1 MRFIDAAAFVVQD
14 TREVGQEI
22 FAFAF
27 AYDGGYELYYP
38 SVYECMD
45 VKIRDSCSRFYTED
59 AFNSLVDSGAFVK
72 VEGAANVPYNP
83 TGWFQPE
90 FIDNVYAGDNRNVI
104 KYIER
109 MRDLVGDHFDIEV
122 KKPEPAEETGIAGM
136 AEIAQEAAA
145 LDKESKKAFPLPDV
159 VFR

>member
-14 TREVGQEI
+14 TREAGQEI

-27 AYDGGYELYYP
+27 ADDGGYELYYP

-45 VKIRDSCSRFYTED
+45 VKISDSYSRFYTED
-59 AFNSLVDSGAFVK
+59 ALNSLVDSGAFLK
-72 VEGAANVPYNP
+72 VEEAANVPYNP
-83 TGWFQPE
+83 SGWFQPE
-90 FIDNVYAGDNRNVI
+90 FIDNVYTGDNRNVI

-122 KKPEPAEETGIAGM
+122 RKSEPANGTGIAGM
-136 AEIAQEAAA
+136 AEIAQEAAVIDEESEKA
-145 LDKESKKAFPLPDV
+145 LPLPDT